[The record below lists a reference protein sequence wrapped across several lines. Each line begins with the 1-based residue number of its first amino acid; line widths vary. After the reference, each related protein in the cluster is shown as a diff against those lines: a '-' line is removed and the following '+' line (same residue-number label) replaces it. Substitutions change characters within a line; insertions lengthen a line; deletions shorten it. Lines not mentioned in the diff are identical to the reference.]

1 VNPETVRTSQDKA
14 ASPNVRPDQGGPA
27 TEGRRRADPRWGRP
41 GSVRNS
47 VVLLTGSAVG
57 AVVLLALTDGLAAA
71 ATGLAL
77 FAAAGFGVARYV
89 VGGGTQDSGY
99 RRSVRLLGGRT
110 LALGQWEPIV
120 RKSLGEGGE
129 RHFAAVLRPQ
139 LQGLFAARLA
149 QRHGVELYRAPQRAA
164 ALIGPELWPWIDP
177 AGPPPEP
184 AIPEHALRALLDRL
198 EALEMAPEVDPVSE
212 DSATASRTRT
222 AKPAPNPITSPDS
235 IPPPDGIPPTAD
247 HDTSQ

>member
-1 VNPETVRTSQDKA
+1 VKPETTRTSPGRA

-27 TEGRRRADPRWGRP
+27 PEGPQRADPPWGRP
-41 GSVRNS
+41 GTVRNS
-47 VVLLTGSAVG
+47 VLLLTGSAVG

-184 AIPEHALRALLDRL
+184 AIPEHVLRALLDRL
-198 EALEMAPEVDPVSE
+198 EALDEAPAAQPAAEGRKP
-212 DSATASRTRT
+212 TYGT
-222 AKPAPNPITSPDS
+222 AKPAPDPITSPDS
-235 IPPPDGIPPTAD
+235 IPPTAD